1 MLVRF
6 RKEGVETMPDNE
18 SGSLVK
24 TLRPFHVWALGVGI
38 VLVGEYMG
46 WNFTAAKGGVLGALL
61 AMLVAGI
68 MYVMISL
75 CASELGSA
83 TKLAGGPYD
92 WARLFIGPGA
102 AAIVGLAVYMEYI
115 ALEAADAIVV
125 AFIAQ
130 SIFPEIQVFPVTLL
144 VIALLTFI
152 NYRGVVAALTL
163 NFFLTMIAFIAIVVF
178 FFATAFGTVDIHP
191 EYLFQ
196 GALPNG
202 MIGLF
207 AALQFGPWF
216 YLGIEGAAMCAEE
229 CKHPSRAV
237 PLGQQ
242 AGMITLLIGAAMTL
256 FLCSVLIPA
265 DTLGVSVYPL
275 FEAAQNS
282 KIFIFIAA
290 LGLGTFLTCIASAN
304 GCVCDSSR
312 SWFALSRD
320 NYVSSWFSDIHPKY
334 NTPYRAVIFTMP
346 VAIGFAF
353 SGFLDQVITFSIIS
367 GLLCYVLIPFSLI
380 RFRNLFPETTNK
392 VRPFVS
398 PLQPFIAYF
407 AIAIAITI
415 LSTLFWGYKYNL
427 IFGFVFYGIAYFYFS
442 HKHKTSTAENNWAE
456 MGWPEPRGSVS
467 AIREKEVLGFGDE

>member
-1 MLVRF
+1 MSENR
-6 RKEGVETMPDNE
+6 E
-18 SGSLVK
+18 SASLVK

-46 WNFTAAKGGVLGALL
+46 WNFTVAKGGVLGSLL
-61 AMLVAGI
+61 AMLVAGV

-102 AAIVGLAVYMEYI
+102 AASVGLAVYMEYI

-130 SIFPEIQVFPVTLL
+130 SIFPELEVFPVTLL

-178 FFATAFGTVDIHP
+178 FFGTAFGTVNIHP

-256 FLCSVLIPA
+256 YLCAVLIPA

-282 KIFIFIAA
+282 GVFIFISL
-290 LGLGTFLTCIASAN
+290 LGLGTFLTCVASAN

-320 NYVSSWFSDIHPKY
+320 NYVSSWFSAVHPRY

-346 VAIGFAF
+346 IAIGFAF

-380 RFRNLFPETTNK
+380 RFRKLFPKTTSK

-398 PLQPFIAYF
+398 PLQPYIAYF

-427 IFGFVFYGIAYFYFS
+427 IFAFVFYGIAYFYFS
-442 HKHKTSTAENNWAE
+442 HRHKSSNIENSWAD
-456 MGWPEPRGSVS
+456 MGWPLPKGSESINVKTE
-467 AIREKEVLGFGDE
+467 AIGVGDE

>member
-1 MLVRF
+1 MS
-6 RKEGVETMPDNE
+6 ENPEAAC
-18 SGSLVK
+18 LVK

-46 WNFTAAKGGVLGALL
+46 WNFTIAKGGVLGSLL
-61 AMLVAGI
+61 AMLVAGT
-68 MYVMISL
+68 MYVIISL
-75 CASELGSA
+75 CSSELGAA

-92 WARLFIGPGA
+92 WVRLFVGPGA
-102 AAIVGLAVYMEYI
+102 AASVGLAVYMEYI

-130 SIFPEIQVFPVTLL
+130 SIFPELQVFPVTLF

-163 NFFLTMIAFIAIVVF
+163 NFVLTMIAFISIVVF
-178 FFATAFGTVDIHP
+178 FFATAFGGVDIHP

-242 AGMITLLIGAAMTL
+242 AGMITLLVGAAMTL
-256 FLCSVLIPA
+256 YLCSVLIPA
-265 DTLGVSVYPL
+265 DQLGVSVYPL

-282 KIFIFIAA
+282 GMFIFIAL
-290 LGLGTFLTCIASAN
+290 LGLGTFLTCVASAN

-320 NYVSSWFSDIHPKY
+320 NYVSSWFSAVHPRY

-353 SGFLDQVITFSIIS
+353 SGFLDQVITFSIVS
-367 GLLCYVLIPFSLI
+367 GLLCYVLIPFALI
-380 RFRNLFPETTNK
+380 RFRNLFPQNTSTI
-392 VRPFVS
+392 RPFVS
-398 PLQPFIAYF
+398 PLQPYIAYF

-415 LSTLFWGYKYNL
+415 LSTLYWGYKYNL
-427 IFGFVFYGIAYFYFS
+427 IFAFVFYGIAYFYFS
-442 HKHKTSTAENNWAE
+442 HRHRSLNIENNWAE
-456 MGWPEPRGSVS
+456 MGWPLPSGSENTG
-467 AIREKEVLGFGDE
+467 IRKEVTGIGDE

>member
-1 MLVRF
+1 
-6 RKEGVETMPDNE
+6 
-18 SGSLVK
+18 
-24 TLRPFHVWALGVGI
+24 
-38 VLVGEYMG
+38 
-46 WNFTAAKGGVLGALL
+46 
-61 AMLVAGI
+61 
-68 MYVMISL
+68 
-75 CASELGSA
+75 
-83 TKLAGGPYD
+83 
-92 WARLFIGPGA
+92 
-102 AAIVGLAVYMEYI
+102 
-115 ALEAADAIVV
+115 
-125 AFIAQ
+125 
-130 SIFPEIQVFPVTLL
+130 
-144 VIALLTFI
+144 
-152 NYRGVVAALTL
+152 
-163 NFFLTMIAFIAIVVF
+163 
-178 FFATAFGTVDIHP
+178 
-191 EYLFQ
+191 
-196 GALPNG
+196 

-256 FLCSVLIPA
+256 YLCTVLIPT
-265 DTLGVSVYPL
+265 DLLGVSVYPL
-275 FEAAQNS
+275 FEAAKNS
-282 KIFIFIAA
+282 GIFIFVAL
-290 LGLGTFLTCIASAN
+290 LGLGTFLTCVASAN

-320 NYVSSWFSDIHPKY
+320 NYVSSWFSAVHPKY

-380 RFRNLFPETTNK
+380 RFRKLFPQTTSK

-398 PLQPFIAYF
+398 PLQPYISYF

-427 IFGFVFYGIAYFYFS
+427 IFAFVYFYFS
-442 HKHKTSTAENNWAE
+442 HRHKNSNIENNWAE
-456 MGWPEPRGSVS
+456 MGWPLPKGLDNGR
-467 AIREKEVLGFGDE
+467 IKKEAKSIGDE